1 MLVTIKP
8 ARSGL
13 ILRDP
18 DDGYSLVP
26 DDGKQVVSSVYWQRR
41 IDDGDAVL
49 ADATQSS
56 AADSAASNSA
66 SQAATS
72 TAESTATITTAATG
86 GAS

>member
-18 DDGYSLVP
+18 DDGYSLIP
-26 DDGKQVVSSVYWQRR
+26 DAGKQVVSSVYWQRR

-49 ADATQSS
+49 VDTTQSS
-56 AADSAASNSA
+56 AADSATSSA
-66 SQAATS
+66 STSSAAT
-72 TAESTATITTAATG
+72 TAAATG